1 MNKSYII
8 TLNAEI
14 SMESVTEVNNF
25 INNGW
30 YMVDYTPNR
39 IVLEKQFEFEGDK
52 NSLKYYVEHTGGL
65 VSAVY
70 VGINPIYLDDKGW
83 LGE

>member
-1 MNKSYII
+1 MNTNYII
-8 TLNAEI
+8 VLTAEI
-14 SMESVTEVNNF
+14 NMESITEVNNF
-25 INNGW
+25 VNSGW
-30 YMVDYTPNR
+30 YMTDYTPNR

-52 NSLKYYVEHTGGL
+52 EALKSYVEHTGGL

-70 VGINPIYLDDKGW
+70 VGITPIYLDDEGW

>member
-1 MNKSYII
+1 MKDYII
-8 TLNAEI
+8 YLTAEI
-14 SMESVTEVNNF
+14 AMDAVIEVNSFVND
-25 INNGW
+25 GW

-52 NSLKYYVEHTGGL
+52 DALKFYVEHTGGL

-70 VGINPIYLDDKGW
+70 VGLDPIYLDDKGW
-83 LGE
+83 LSE

>member
-1 MNKSYII
+1 MNTNYLIVL
-8 TLNAEI
+8 TAEI
-14 SMESVTEVNNF
+14 NMESITEVNQF
-25 INNGW
+25 TSNGW
-30 YMVDYTPNR
+30 YMTDYTPNR

-52 NSLKYYVEHTGGL
+52 EALKSYVEHTGGL

-70 VGINPIYLDDKGW
+70 VGITPIYLDDEGW

>member
-1 MNKSYII
+1 MNKNYII
-8 TLNAEI
+8 VLIAEI
-14 SMESVTEVNNF
+14 AMESVTEVNNF
-25 INNGW
+25 VNDGW

-52 NSLKYYVEHTGGL
+52 DNLKFYVAHVSGL

-83 LGE
+83 LDE

>member
-1 MNKSYII
+1 MNKNYII
-8 TLNAEI
+8 VLTAEI
-14 SMESVTEVNNF
+14 NMESITEVNQF
-25 INNGW
+25 TSNGW
-30 YMVDYTPNR
+30 YMTDYTPNR

-52 NSLKYYVEHTGGL
+52 EALKSYVEHTGGL

-70 VGINPIYLDDKGW
+70 VGITPIYLDDEGW

>member
-1 MNKSYII
+1 MKYII
-8 TLNAEI
+8 YLVAEI
-14 SMESVTEVNNF
+14 AMESILEINSFVND
-25 INNGW
+25 GW

-52 NSLKYYVEHTGGL
+52 DALKFYVEHTGGL

-70 VGINPIYLDDKGW
+70 VGLDPIYLDDKGW
-83 LGE
+83 LSE

>member
-1 MNKSYII
+1 MNENYII
-8 TLNAEI
+8 CLTAEI
-14 SMESVTEVNNF
+14 AMESVTEVNNF
-25 INNGW
+25 INDGW

-52 NSLKYYVEHTGGL
+52 DNLKFYVEHTAGL

-83 LGE
+83 LDE